1 MHHADLLDLGLA
13 VLRRCEASLARDAVG
28 TPEAQRKVEIL
39 KRGDGCLPHQRLRE
53 GLNHPA
59 REVGLAP
66 LGEKKLRVGNRVG
79 KVRCLRLRDG
89 LRKLH
94 GRGARVDVD
103 KVIRTNERGR
113 SDADG
118 ALGNGI
124 DVALLGNGCVM
135 EDETRTGDRGRGTTA
150 HADKLVLLVE
160 NLEVTADGRLGGA
173 KHGHELLRG
182 DRSTLVHE
190 PNDDVLSLTRKHA
203 RHPHGSLNKKHCQS
217 W

>member
-1 MHHADLLDLGLA
+1 
-13 VLRRCEASLARDAVG
+13 
-28 TPEAQRKVEIL
+28 
-39 KRGDGCLPHQRLRE
+39 
-53 GLNHPA
+53 
-59 REVGLAP
+59 
-66 LGEKKLRVGNRVG
+66 
-79 KVRCLRLRDG
+79 
-89 LRKLH
+89 
-94 GRGARVDVD
+94 
-103 KVIRTNERGR
+103 
-113 SDADG
+113 
-118 ALGNGI
+118 
-124 DVALLGNGCVM
+124 M

-182 DRSTLVHE
+182 DSRPTLVHE